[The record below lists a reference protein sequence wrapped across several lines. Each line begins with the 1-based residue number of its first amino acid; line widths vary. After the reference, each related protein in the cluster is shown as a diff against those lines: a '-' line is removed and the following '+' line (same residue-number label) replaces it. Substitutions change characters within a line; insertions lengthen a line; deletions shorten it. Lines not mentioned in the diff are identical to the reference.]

1 MDELN
6 SFYRELEGGLRGK
19 NEGIPYGP
27 SRLSGYVSHRKGTNA
42 VWGGFTGSGKTSIV
56 DELCILNPF
65 RYLKHHGRLSHWK
78 GTYWSMER
86 KKEFKIAKWHA
97 NVIFRDTREVIPME
111 RILGWVHKEHRLTHN
126 EHDLIMSYKG
136 FFEELFSHIQI
147 IDGRQNPTGIRK
159 FIRAEAEK
167 YGKIE
172 EIDEYHKVY
181 LPNDEELL
189 YMNIFDHAGKLK
201 KEKGKSTKDTID
213 DFSDDCSNTYRDF
226 YNMCNHIISQFNR
239 DINNPMRLK
248 AGDVEPRIEDF
259 KDTSDL
265 GEDADFTYSLF
276 DPWRYNVPDPSGY
289 DLSKLRDPDGSKKYR
304 SFKILKNSYGAE
316 GVRVGMAY
324 QPQTGIFKELPTRG
338 QMTESIYT
346 QVLDN
351 SYFL

>member
-1 MDELN
+1 MNELQ
-6 SFYRELEGGLRGK
+6 SFYGEVDHGLGGG

-27 SRLSGYVSHRKGTNA
+27 SRLSGYVSHRKSTNTI
-42 VWGGFTGSGKTSIV
+42 WGGFTGSGKTSIV
-56 DELCILNPF
+56 DKFCILNVF
-65 RYLKHHGRLSHWK
+65 EYLRAHGKLAKWR

-86 KKEFKIAKWHA
+86 KKQFKVARWHSD
-97 NVIFRDTREVIPME
+97 VIFRDTGTLIPME
-111 RILGWVHKEHRLTHN
+111 RLLGWVNKEHRLNSN
-126 EHDLIMSYKG
+126 EHDLVLSYKDY
-136 FFEELFSHIQI
+136 FEELFSHITI

-159 FIRAEAEK
+159 YLKQEALK

-172 EIDEYHKVY
+172 EIDEYNKVFV
-181 LPNDEELL
+181 PDGDVL
-189 YMNIFDHAGKLK
+189 YENVFDHAGKTR
-201 KEKGKSTKDTID
+201 KESGKSMKETID
-213 DFSDDCSNTYRDF
+213 DLSDDCSNTYRDF
-226 YNMCNHIISQFNR
+226 YGMCNHIVSQFNR

-265 GEDADFTYSLF
+265 CEDADVVFSIF

-289 DLSKLRDPDGSKKYR
+289 NLDKLRDSDGSKKYR
-304 SFKILKNSYGAE
+304 SLKILKNSFAAE

-324 QPQTGIFKELPTRG
+324 QPQAGIFKELPKVG
-338 QMTESIYT
+338 QMTETIYR